1 LNLVA
6 PSKEESAMKL
16 TLRIGAAIGIVAL
29 AACSQSGQDN
39 AANMESDTQ
48 MSTNETV
55 LPADEGGAESDTLGN
70 QLNQLNE
77 SGSDTTN
84 ATENTTNSN

>member
-1 LNLVA
+1 
-6 PSKEESAMKL
+6 MKL

-39 AANMESDTQ
+39 AANMEPDTQ

-77 SGSDTTN
+77 TGSDTAN
-84 ATENTTNSN
+84 ATENTTNSD

>member
-1 LNLVA
+1 
-6 PSKEESAMKL
+6 MKL

-29 AACSQSGQDN
+29 AACAQSGQDN

-77 SGSDTTN
+77 TGSDTTN
-84 ATENTTNSN
+84 ATENTTNSE

>member
-1 LNLVA
+1 
-6 PSKEESAMKL
+6 MKL
-16 TLRIGAAIGIVAL
+16 TLRIGAAISIVAL

-39 AANMESDTQ
+39 TANLESDTQ

-84 ATENTTNSN
+84 VTENTTNSE

>member
-1 LNLVA
+1 
-6 PSKEESAMKL
+6 MKL

-39 AANMESDTQ
+39 AANLESDTQ

-84 ATENTTNSN
+84 ATENTTNFD

>member
-1 LNLVA
+1 
-6 PSKEESAMKL
+6 MKL

-29 AACSQSGQDN
+29 AACSQANQDN

-55 LPADEGGAESDTLGN
+55 LPADEGGTETDTLGN
-70 QLNQLNE
+70 QLNQLDENAGE
-77 SGSDTTN
+77 ATN
-84 ATENTTNSN
+84 ATENTTNSQ

>member
-1 LNLVA
+1 
-6 PSKEESAMKL
+6 MKL

-39 AANMESDTQ
+39 AANIESDTQ

-70 QLNQLNE
+70 QLDQLNE
-77 SGSDTTN
+77 TGSGTTN
-84 ATENTTNSN
+84 ATENTTNSE

>member
-1 LNLVA
+1 
-6 PSKEESAMKL
+6 MKL

-39 AANMESDTQ
+39 AANLESDTQ

-77 SGSDTTN
+77 NGSDTTN
-84 ATENTTNSN
+84 ATENTTNSD

>member
-1 LNLVA
+1 
-6 PSKEESAMKL
+6 MKL

-39 AANMESDTQ
+39 AANLESDTQ
-48 MSTNETV
+48 MSANETV

-84 ATENTTNSN
+84 ATGNTTNSD

>member
-1 LNLVA
+1 
-6 PSKEESAMKL
+6 MKL

-70 QLNQLNE
+70 QLDQLNE
-77 SGSDTTN
+77 TGSGTTN
-84 ATENTTNSN
+84 ATENTTNSE

>member
-1 LNLVA
+1 
-6 PSKEESAMKL
+6 MKL
-16 TLRIGAAIGIVAL
+16 TLRIGAAISIVAL

-39 AANMESDTQ
+39 TANLESDTQ

-70 QLNQLNE
+70 QLNQLDDNAA
-77 SGSDTTN
+77 DATN
-84 ATENTTNSN
+84 TTENTTNSE

>member
-1 LNLVA
+1 
-6 PSKEESAMKL
+6 MKL

-29 AACSQSGQDN
+29 AACSQSNRDN
-39 AANMESDTQ
+39 AANMEADTE

-55 LPADEGGAESDTLGN
+55 LPADEGGMETDTLGN

-77 SGSDTTN
+77 SGADSSDTAEN
-84 ATENTTNSN
+84 ATNSD

>member
-1 LNLVA
+1 
-6 PSKEESAMKL
+6 MKL

-55 LPADEGGAESDTLGN
+55 LPADEGGRKAIRSATSLISSTRAARTPPTLLKIR
-70 QLNQLNE
+70 QIPIDL
-77 SGSDTTN
+77 
-84 ATENTTNSN
+84 ENRRSSTH